1 MKTNE
6 EFRKLLTENNLT
18 LREVA
23 SMIETPYET
32 VRNWHRSPDA
42 KGYRLMPHYAYL
54 AVKLSIEQK
63 SGEE

>member
-6 EFRKLLTENNLT
+6 SFRQLLIDHNLT

-23 SMIETPYET
+23 SMIETPYDT

>member
-6 EFRKLLTENNLT
+6 SFRQLLIDHNLT

>member
-6 EFRKLLTENNLT
+6 SFRQLLIDHNLT

-23 SMIETPYET
+23 SMIETPYDT

-54 AVKLSIEQK
+54 AVKLSIEQR